1 MDKLKTDTENKC
13 DKLKVRI
20 YSKYFIKREVFF
32 RNAMVLLLNN
42 GFGIFV
48 MGWGIAYEDALKR
61 PSENQRFVLLH
72 KQSKVTITL

>member
-42 GFGIFV
+42 GFGIFFL
-48 MGWGIAYEDALKR
+48 G
-61 PSENQRFVLLH
+61 
-72 KQSKVTITL
+72 